1 MTQTRDGNIA
11 TLNKLI
17 KGIEVVML
25 STCESDGTIHSR
37 PMATQKTDFDGDL
50 WFFTRAASHKVEEI
64 EREHHVNVSYADPSN
79 QRYISVSGLARLVRD
94 RSRFDEL
101 WDPSYSTWFPQG
113 KDDAD
118 LALLRVTVQRAE
130 YWEGASSNVINF
142 G

>member
-1 MTQTRDGNIA
+1 MTQTNDNNIA
-11 TLNKLI
+11 RLNKLI
-17 KGIEVVML
+17 KGIEVAML
-25 STCESDGTIHSR
+25 ITCESDGTLHSR
-37 PMATQKTDFDGDL
+37 PMAAQKADFDGDL
-50 WFFTRAASHKVEEI
+50 WFFTRAGSHKVEEI
-64 EREHHVNVSYADPSN
+64 EREHHVNLSYADPSN

-94 RSRFDEL
+94 RSRIDQL
-101 WDPSYSTWFPQG
+101 WDASYTTWFPEG